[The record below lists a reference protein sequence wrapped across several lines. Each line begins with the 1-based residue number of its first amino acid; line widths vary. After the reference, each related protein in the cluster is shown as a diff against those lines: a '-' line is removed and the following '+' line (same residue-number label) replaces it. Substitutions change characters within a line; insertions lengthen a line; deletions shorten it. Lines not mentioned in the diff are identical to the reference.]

1 MLGEAAVAAALDDP
15 DRADLPEKVRVTLRM
30 LTKVTK
36 DHRGLTAADLAPVL
50 AAGVSRQAV
59 IEALDV
65 AWAFNVITRL
75 ADAFEFEVGPP
86 SSFEVGARMLLD
98 RGYK

>member
-1 MLGEAAVAAALDDP
+1 VLGDAVVAAALDDP
-15 DRADLPEKVRVTLRM
+15 ERADLPEKVKVTLRL

-36 DHRGLTAADLAPVL
+36 DHRALAAADLAPVL

-86 SSFEVGARMLLD
+86 SFFDAGARMLLG

>member
-1 MLGEAAVAAALDDP
+1 MGHEKVAAALADP
-15 DRADLPEKVRVTLRM
+15 EATDLSARVKAMLKL

-36 DHRGLTAADLAPVL
+36 EHEALTADDLAPVL
-50 AAGVSRQAV
+50 AAGVSREGVLEGLAV
-59 IEALDV
+59 G
-65 AWAFNVITRL
+65 WAFNVITRL

-86 SSFEVGARMLLD
+86 SSFEAGAKMLLG